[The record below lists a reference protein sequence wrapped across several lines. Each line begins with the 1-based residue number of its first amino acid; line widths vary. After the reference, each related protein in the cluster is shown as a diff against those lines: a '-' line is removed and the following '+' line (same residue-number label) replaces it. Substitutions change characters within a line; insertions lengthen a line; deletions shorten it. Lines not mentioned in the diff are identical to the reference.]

1 MDPALGRSGYGRLT
15 PRMERDDKRLPL
27 GAAVMWINARRRG
40 ERGHVVEGATTHATV
55 VREDGARLRL
65 RWEDLLAEDRARQR
79 TIVTDFDRAQV
90 RFEVG
95 DVVVFTARDGST
107 MLGTVEKLNPK
118 RARVRCA
125 QSRWNVPYVV
135 LRHRDAPARD
145 RGAERLD
152 EVAKEARALMDAH
165 GLEEWTLRF
174 AASQRRLGACLA
186 QPKIIEIGRWHA
198 ARGESREVTDT
209 ILHEIAHALAGAKA
223 GHGPAWKAIATRIG
237 ATPKARAEEGDEEH
251 RRTAAARSRF
261 CTGMRVSFEGRG
273 GRRHRGV
280 IAKMNPKRARVVCS
294 EGMFLVPYGLL
305 AGADDAC

>member
-1 MDPALGRSGYGRLT
+1 MQVCAAENSRGTALHISPRFMPISGYGYRFTALWTEICLRDPTVRLQKCSAAHPPRSSHSGPAALPRREQSIDRKSFTYKSMDCDLFHASLRRRKFSWDSTPHFAQIHAHFWDTATDSRHFGRKSVCATPPSAFRSVLRRTLLGRSGYGRLT

-118 RARVRCA
+118 RARGC
-125 QSRWNVPYVV
+125 
-135 LRHRDAPARD
+135 
-145 RGAERLD
+145 
-152 EVAKEARALMDAH
+152 
-165 GLEEWTLRF
+165 
-174 AASQRRLGACLA
+174 
-186 QPKIIEIGRWHA
+186 
-198 ARGESREVTDT
+198 
-209 ILHEIAHALAGAKA
+209 
-223 GHGPAWKAIATRIG
+223 
-237 ATPKARAEEGDEEH
+237 
-251 RRTAAARSRF
+251 
-261 CTGMRVSFEGRG
+261 
-273 GRRHRGV
+273 
-280 IAKMNPKRARVVCS
+280 
-294 EGMFLVPYGLL
+294 
-305 AGADDAC
+305 

>member
-1 MDPALGRSGYGRLT
+1 
-15 PRMERDDKRLPL
+15 MERDDKRLPL
-27 GAAVMWINARRRG
+27 GSAVMWINARRRG

-95 DVVVFTARDGST
+95 DIVVFTARDGST

-261 CTGMRVSFEGRG
+261 CTGMRVSFEGRD
-273 GRRHRGV
+273 GRRYRGV
-280 IAKMNPKRARVVCS
+280 IAKMNPKRARVVCGFRS
-294 EGMFLVPYGLL
+294 NPITES
-305 AGADDAC
+305 GASRSLIPIQPDH

>member
-1 MDPALGRSGYGRLT
+1 MGTNSETVFRLKGERAVRGRRLDVQPPMSAT
-15 PRMERDDKRLPL
+15 LYPTDLDASRMERDDKRLPL

-40 ERGHVVEGATTHATV
+40 ERGHVVEVATTHATV

-65 RWEDLLAEDRARQR
+65 RWGDLLAEDRAPQR

-95 DVVVFTARDGST
+95 DVVVFTARGGST

-135 LRHRDAPARD
+135 LRHWEAPARD
-145 RGAERLD
+145 RGGERLD

-165 GLEEWTLRF
+165 GLEEWTFRF

-186 QPKIIEIGRWHA
+186 QPKIIEIG
-198 ARGESREVTDT
+198 
-209 ILHEIAHALAGAKA
+209 
-223 GHGPAWKAIATRIG
+223 
-237 ATPKARAEEGDEEH
+237 
-251 RRTAAARSRF
+251 
-261 CTGMRVSFEGRG
+261 
-273 GRRHRGV
+273 
-280 IAKMNPKRARVVCS
+280 
-294 EGMFLVPYGLL
+294 
-305 AGADDAC
+305 